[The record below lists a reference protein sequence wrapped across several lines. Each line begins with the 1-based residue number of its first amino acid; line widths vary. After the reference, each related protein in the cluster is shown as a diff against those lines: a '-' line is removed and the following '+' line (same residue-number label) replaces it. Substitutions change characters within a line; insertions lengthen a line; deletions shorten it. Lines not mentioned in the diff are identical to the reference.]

1 MNKKRLLGMAATAVL
16 ALPMILVSCHKEDDE
31 DPEVLVSKVELN
43 IHEKDVFVGENFT
56 LEATVTPKNA
66 KNKKLTWSS
75 GDTKIAT
82 VDNGEVK
89 TLTTGTT
96 YIYVKS
102 ANGLKDSC
110 KVIAHGNIEFTDAK
124 LLSALVADKSINT
137 DGDDGISRAEAAAA
151 ESMDISAKGV
161 SSLDGIEFFTGLK
174 ELDCS
179 ENDLTSID
187 LSKQTALTSLKCNNN
202 KLETLDVTKNT
213 NLTYLYCS
221 KNKIDTLDIRK
232 NTLLETILCGVQE
245 NTLKL
250 FLTIDQYNG
259 VWNAKKGNSN
269 NKSID
274 LVMNIFENA
283 VFQSSSF
290 DENLK
295 NGESTSISVDESSF
309 TFRIFDSEKNE
320 KLSFI
325 ESSLLEQLVWESSD
339 VTVAKLPDSI
349 VPQEENGLYYVQVK
363 VSLKSKGETE
373 ISATDGQGN
382 KIAFKLKVT
391 E

>member
-1 MNKKRLLGMAATAVL
+1 MNKKRLLGMAAAAVL
-16 ALPMILVSCHKEDDE
+16 ALPMILVSCHKEEEDE
-31 DPEVLVSKVELN
+31 PEVLVTKVELN

-89 TLTTGTT
+89 TLATGTT

-102 ANGLKDSC
+102 VNGKKDSC
-110 KVIAHGNIEFTDAK
+110 KVTARGNIDFADAK
-124 LLSALVADKSINT
+124 LLAALVADKSINT

-151 ESMDISAKGV
+151 ESMDISDKGV

-187 LSKQTALTSLKCNNN
+187 LSKLTKLTKLNCKNNKLDALNIENNTALT
-202 KLETLDVTKNT
+202 
-213 NLTYLYCS
+213 YLNSS

-232 NTLLETILCGVQE
+232 NSSLETILCGNQE
-245 NTLKL
+245 TTLKL

-259 VWNAKKGNSN
+259 VWNEKKGNSSN
-269 NKSID
+269 SDID
-274 LVMNIFENA
+274 LVMNIFEDV
-283 VFQSSSF
+283 VFHSV
-290 DENLK
+290 DLGDLN
-295 NGESTSISVDESSF
+295 NGESASISVDESSF
-309 TFRIFDSEKNE
+309 SFRLYKNNAD
-320 KLSFI
+320 LSFV
-325 ESSLLEQLVWESSD
+325 EASLLEQLKWESSD
-339 VTVAKLPDSI
+339 ETVATVKPSVTNSDDT
-349 VPQEENGLYYVQVK
+349 YYVQVK

>member
-1 MNKKRLLGMAATAVL
+1 MNKKRLLGMAAAAVL
-16 ALPMILVSCHKEDDE
+16 ALPMILVSCHKEEEDE
-31 DPEVLVSKVELN
+31 PEVLVTKVELN

-89 TLTTGTT
+89 TLATGTT
-96 YIYVKS
+96 FIYVKS
-102 ANGLKDSC
+102 ANGKTDSC
-110 KVIAHGNIEFTDAK
+110 KVIARGNIDFADAK
-124 LLSALVADKSINT
+124 LLAALVADKSINT

-151 ESMDISAKGV
+151 ESMDISDKGV

-187 LSKQTALTSLKCNNN
+187 LSKLTKLTKLNCKNNKLDALNIENNTALT
-202 KLETLDVTKNT
+202 
-213 NLTYLYCS
+213 YLNSS

-232 NTLLETILCGVQE
+232 NSSLETILCGNQE
-245 NTLKL
+245 TTLKL

-259 VWNAKKGNSN
+259 VWNEKKGNSSN
-269 NKSID
+269 SDID
-274 LVMNIFENA
+274 LVMNIFEDV
-283 VFQSSSF
+283 VFHSV
-290 DENLK
+290 DLGDLN
-295 NGESTSISVDESSF
+295 NGESASISVDESSF
-309 TFRIFDSEKNE
+309 SFRLYKNNAD
-320 KLSFI
+320 LSFV
-325 ESSLLEQLVWESSD
+325 EASLLEQLKWESSD
-339 VTVAKLPDSI
+339 ETVATVKPSVTNSDDT
-349 VPQEENGLYYVQVK
+349 YYVQVK

>member
-1 MNKKRLLGMAATAVL
+1 MNKKRLLGMAAAAVL
-16 ALPMILVSCHKEDDE
+16 ALPMILVSCHKEEEDE
-31 DPEVLVSKVELN
+31 PEVLVTKVELN

-56 LEATVTPKNA
+56 LEATITPKNA

-89 TLTTGTT
+89 TLATGTT
-96 YIYVKS
+96 FIYVKS
-102 ANGLKDSC
+102 ANGKTDSC
-110 KVIAHGNIEFTDAK
+110 KVIARGNIDFADAK
-124 LLSALVADKSINT
+124 LLAALVADKSINT

-151 ESMDISAKGV
+151 ESMDISDKGV

-187 LSKQTALTSLKCNNN
+187 LSKLTKLTKLNCKNNKLDALNIENNTALT
-202 KLETLDVTKNT
+202 
-213 NLTYLYCS
+213 YLNSS

-232 NTLLETILCGVQE
+232 NSSLETILCGNQE
-245 NTLKL
+245 TTLKL

-259 VWNAKKGNSN
+259 VWNEKKGNSSN
-269 NKSID
+269 SDID
-274 LVMNIFENA
+274 LVMNIFEDV
-283 VFQSSSF
+283 VFHSV
-290 DENLK
+290 DLGDLN
-295 NGESTSISVDESSF
+295 NGESASISVDESSF
-309 TFRIFDSEKNE
+309 SFRLYKNNAD
-320 KLSFI
+320 LSFV
-325 ESSLLEQLVWESSD
+325 EASLLEQLKWESSD
-339 VTVAKLPDSI
+339 ETVATVKPSVTNSDDT
-349 VPQEENGLYYVQVK
+349 YYVQVK

>member
-89 TLTTGTT
+89 TLATGTT

-151 ESMDISAKGV
+151 ETMDISDNGV
-161 SSLDGIEFFTGLK
+161 SSLDGIEYFTGLK

-179 ENDLTSID
+179 ENELTSID
-187 LSKQTALTSLKCNNN
+187 LTKLTKLTKLNCRNNKLTALNIENNTALT
-202 KLETLDVTKNT
+202 
-213 NLTYLYCS
+213 YLNSS

-232 NTLLETILCGVQE
+232 NSSLETILCGNQDT
-245 NTLKL
+245 TLKL

-259 VWNAKKGNSN
+259 VWNEKKGNSSN
-269 NKSID
+269 SGID
-274 LVMNIFENA
+274 LVMNIFEDV
-283 VFQSSSF
+283 VFHSSAF
-290 DENLK
+290 DNDLK
-295 NGESTSISVDESSF
+295 NGESASISVDESSF
-309 TFRIFDSEKNE
+309 SFRLYKNNTD
-320 KLSFI
+320 LSFI
-325 ESSLLEQLVWESSD
+325 ESSLLEQLKWESSD
-339 VTVAKLPDSI
+339 EAVATVKSSVTKNEDS
-349 VPQEENGLYYVQVK
+349 YYVQVK

-373 ISATDGQGN
+373 ISATDGQEN

>member
-1 MNKKRLLGMAATAVL
+1 MNKKRLLGMAAAAVL

-43 IHEKDVFVGENFT
+43 IHEMDVFVGENFT

-124 LLSALVADKSINT
+124 LLSALVADNSINT

-151 ESMDISAKGV
+151 ESMDISDKGV
-161 SSLDGIEFFTGLK
+161 SSLDGIEYFTGLK

-179 ENDLTSID
+179 ENELTSID
-187 LSKQTALTSLKCNNN
+187 LTKLTKLTKLNCRNN
-202 KLETLDVTKNT
+202 KLTALNIENNT
-213 NLTYLYCS
+213 VLTYLNSS

-232 NTLLETILCGVQE
+232 NSSLETILCGNQDT
-245 NTLKL
+245 TLKL

-259 VWNAKKGNSN
+259 VWNEKKGNSSN
-269 NKSID
+269 SGID
-274 LVMNIFENA
+274 LVMNIFEDV
-283 VFQSSSF
+283 VFHSSAF
-290 DENLK
+290 NNDLK
-295 NGESTSISVDESSF
+295 NGESASISVDESSF
-309 TFRIFDSEKNE
+309 SFRLYKNNTD
-320 KLSFI
+320 LSFI
-325 ESSLLEQLVWESSD
+325 ESSLLEQLKWESSD
-339 VTVAKLPDSI
+339 EAVATVKSSVTKNEDS
-349 VPQEENGLYYVQVK
+349 YYVQVK

-373 ISATDGQGN
+373 ISATDGQEN

>member
-1 MNKKRLLGMAATAVL
+1 MAAAAVL
-16 ALPMILVSCHKEDDE
+16 ALPMILVSCHKEEEDE
-31 DPEVLVSKVELN
+31 PEVLVTKVELN

-89 TLTTGTT
+89 TLATGTT

-102 ANGLKDSC
+102 VNGKKDSC
-110 KVIAHGNIEFTDAK
+110 KVTARGNIDFADAK
-124 LLSALVADKSINT
+124 LLAALVADKSINT

-151 ESMDISAKGV
+151 ESMDISDKGV

-187 LSKQTALTSLKCNNN
+187 LSKLTKLTKLNCKNNKLDALNIENNTALT
-202 KLETLDVTKNT
+202 
-213 NLTYLYCS
+213 YLNSS

-232 NTLLETILCGVQE
+232 NSSLETILCGNQE
-245 NTLKL
+245 TTLKL

-259 VWNAKKGNSN
+259 VWNEKKGNSSN
-269 NKSID
+269 SDID
-274 LVMNIFENA
+274 LVMNIFEDV
-283 VFQSSSF
+283 VFHSV
-290 DENLK
+290 DLGDLN
-295 NGESTSISVDESSF
+295 NGESASISVDESSF
-309 TFRIFDSEKNE
+309 SFRLYKNNAD
-320 KLSFI
+320 LSFV
-325 ESSLLEQLVWESSD
+325 EASLLEQLKWESSD
-339 VTVAKLPDSI
+339 ETVATVKPSVTNSDDT
-349 VPQEENGLYYVQVK
+349 YYVQVK

>member
-1 MNKKRLLGMAATAVL
+1 MNKKRLLGMTATAVL

-124 LLSALVADKSINT
+124 LLSALVADNSINT

-151 ESMDISAKGV
+151 EKMKISDNEIT
-161 SSLDGIEFFTGLK
+161 SLDGIEFFTGLK

-179 ENDLTSID
+179 ENELTSID
-187 LSKQTALTSLKCNNN
+187 LSKLTKLTNLNCRNNKLTSLNIENNTALT
-202 KLETLDVTKNT
+202 
-213 NLTYLYCS
+213 YLNSS

-232 NTLLETILCGVQE
+232 NSSLETILCGNQDT
-245 NTLKL
+245 TLKL

-259 VWNAKKGNSN
+259 VWNEKKGNSSN
-269 NKSID
+269 SGID
-274 LVMNIFENA
+274 LVMNIFEDV
-283 VFQSSSF
+283 VFHSSAF
-290 DENLK
+290 DNDLK
-295 NGESTSISVDESSF
+295 NGESASISVDESSF
-309 TFRIFDSEKNE
+309 SFRLYKKNTD
-320 KLSFI
+320 LSFV
-325 ESSLLEQLVWESSD
+325 ESSLLNQLKWESSD
-339 VTVAKLPDSI
+339 KTVATIKPTVAESDNSH
-349 VPQEENGLYYVQVK
+349 YVK
-363 VSLKSKGETE
+363 VNVSLESKGETE

>member
-89 TLTTGTT
+89 TLATGTT

-161 SSLDGIEFFTGLK
+161 TSLDGIEYFTGLK

-179 ENDLTSID
+179 ENELTSID
-187 LSKQTALTSLKCNNN
+187 LSKLTNLTSLICSYTG
-202 KLETLDVTKNT
+202 LTSLDISKNT
-213 NLTYLYCS
+213 ELTYLNCS
-221 KNKIDTLDIRK
+221 NGKLDTLDIKK
-232 NTLLETILCGVQE
+232 NTKLSTILCGNQE
-245 NTLKL
+245 NEVKL
-250 FLTIDQYNG
+250 LLTIDQYNG
-259 VWNAKKGNSN
+259 VWNDKKDKSD
-269 NKSID
+269 NKKVSLI
-274 LVMNIFENA
+274 MNIFDNA
-283 VFQSSSF
+283 VFNSVKFNS
-290 DENLK
+290 NLK
-295 NGESTSISVDESSF
+295 NGESAEIELDQRKF
-309 TFRIFDSEKNE
+309 NFFLYDSEKDA

-325 ESSLLEQLVWESSD
+325 ESSLLEQLTWESSD
-339 VTVAKLPDSI
+339 ASIADVEPTVSEDNKM
-349 VPQEENGLYYVQVK
+349 YYVQVK

>member
-151 ESMDISAKGV
+151 ESMDISDNGV
-161 SSLDGIEFFTGLK
+161 SSLDGIEYFTGLK

-179 ENDLTSID
+179 ENELTSID
-187 LSKQTALTSLKCNNN
+187 LSKLTNLTSLICSYTG
-202 KLETLDVTKNT
+202 LTSLDISKNT
-213 NLTYLYCS
+213 ELTYLNCS
-221 KNKIDTLDIRK
+221 NGKLDTLDIKK
-232 NTLLETILCGVQE
+232 NTKLSTILCGNQE
-245 NTLKL
+245 NEVKL
-250 FLTIDQYNG
+250 LLTIDQYNG
-259 VWNAKKGNSN
+259 VWNDKKDKSD
-269 NKSID
+269 NKKVSLI
-274 LVMNIFENA
+274 MNIFDNA
-283 VFQSSSF
+283 VFNSVKFNS
-290 DENLK
+290 NLK
-295 NGESTSISVDESSF
+295 NGESAEIELDQRKF
-309 TFRIFDSEKNE
+309 NFFLYDSEKDA

-325 ESSLLEQLVWESSD
+325 ESSLLEQLTWESSD
-339 VTVAKLPDSI
+339 ASIADVEPTVSEDNKM
-349 VPQEENGLYYVQVK
+349 YYVQVK

>member
-1 MNKKRLLGMAATAVL
+1 MAATAVL

-161 SSLDGIEFFTGLK
+161 TSLDGIEYFTGLK

-179 ENDLTSID
+179 ENELTSID
-187 LSKQTALTSLKCNNN
+187 LSKLTNLTSLICSYTG
-202 KLETLDVTKNT
+202 LTSLDISKNT
-213 NLTYLYCS
+213 ELTYLNCS
-221 KNKIDTLDIRK
+221 NGKLDTLDIKK
-232 NTLLETILCGVQE
+232 NTKLSTILCGNQE
-245 NTLKL
+245 NEVKL
-250 FLTIDQYNG
+250 LLTIDQYNG
-259 VWNAKKGNSN
+259 VWNDKKDKSD
-269 NKSID
+269 NKKVSLI
-274 LVMNIFENA
+274 MNIFDNA
-283 VFQSSSF
+283 VFNSVKFNS
-290 DENLK
+290 NLK
-295 NGESTSISVDESSF
+295 NGESAEIELDQRKF
-309 TFRIFDSEKNE
+309 NFFLYDSEKDA

-325 ESSLLEQLVWESSD
+325 ESSLLEQLTWESSD
-339 VTVAKLPDSI
+339 ASIADVEPTVSEDNKM
-349 VPQEENGLYYVQVK
+349 YYVQVK

>member
-161 SSLDGIEFFTGLK
+161 TSLDGIEYFTGLK

-179 ENDLTSID
+179 ENELTSID
-187 LSKQTALTSLKCNNN
+187 LSKLTNLTSLICSYTG
-202 KLETLDVTKNT
+202 LTSLDISKNT
-213 NLTYLYCS
+213 ELTYLNCS
-221 KNKIDTLDIRK
+221 NGKLDTLDIKK
-232 NTLLETILCGVQE
+232 NTKLSTILCGNQE
-245 NTLKL
+245 NEVKL
-250 FLTIDQYNG
+250 LLTIDQYNG
-259 VWNAKKGNSN
+259 VWNDKKDKSD
-269 NKSID
+269 NKKVSLI
-274 LVMNIFENA
+274 MNIFDNA
-283 VFQSSSF
+283 VFNSVKFNS
-290 DENLK
+290 NLK
-295 NGESTSISVDESSF
+295 NGESAEIELDQRKF
-309 TFRIFDSEKNE
+309 NFFLYDSEKDA

-325 ESSLLEQLVWESSD
+325 ESSLLEQLTWESSD
-339 VTVAKLPDSI
+339 ASIADVEPTVSEDNKM
-349 VPQEENGLYYVQVK
+349 YYVQVK

-373 ISATDGQGN
+373 ISATDGQ
-382 KIAFKLKVT
+382 
-391 E
+391 